1 MPCPAHRKPVLIL
14 HPQVP
19 TQEGE
24 HQKLGWAIRLIP
36 ALPEDLFPCA
46 KLGPER
52 NNLRSATAAALH
64 AAQHT
69 LGGQAAGR
77 AVAAGAPGSG
87 GSGLNTP
94 ARKRKQPAAGEATA
108 AEGGPGSDAA
118 AGGPAQKRSKLA
130 NGGPAPP
137 AGAPAVAAAEGDAG
151 LLPTPL
157 YNAGVLQDVL
167 QQQQDT
173 WLGEGLQRLPQLR
186 EVVML
191 LEVRAHHSLRTQLPC
206 WGICLCST
214 L

>member
-1 MPCPAHRKPVLIL
+1 MLIL

-19 TQEGE
+19 TQEGK

-36 ALPEDLFPCA
+36 TLPEDLFPWA
-46 KLGPER
+46 KHGPER

-77 AVAAGAPGSG
+77 KAAAGAPGSCG
-87 GSGLNTP
+87 AGLGNP
-94 ARKRKQPAAGEATA
+94 ARKRKQPAAGEAPA
-108 AEGGPGSDAA
+108 AKGGSGSDGA
-118 AGGPAQKRSKLA
+118 AGSPAQKRSKLA

-137 AGAPAVAAAEGDAG
+137 AGASAVAAAEGDAG

-157 YNAGVLQDVL
+157 YNAGVLQDML

-173 WLGEGLQRLPQLR
+173 WLGEGLQRLPRLR

-191 LEVRAHHSLRTQLPC
+191 LEVRAHHSLQTQLPC

>member
-1 MPCPAHRKPVLIL
+1 MLIL

-19 TQEGE
+19 TQEGK

-36 ALPEDLFPCA
+36 TLPEDLFPWA

-77 AVAAGAPGSG
+77 KAAAEAPGS
-87 GSGLNTP
+87 SGAAPGTP
-94 ARKRKQPAAGEATA
+94 ARKRKQPAADEA
-108 AEGGPGSDAA
+108 AA
-118 AGGPAQKRSKLA
+118 AGGRPGRGAAADGPAQKRSKQA
-130 NGGPAPP
+130 NGAPAPP
-137 AGAPAVAAAEGDAG
+137 AEAPAVAAAAGDAG

-167 QQQQDT
+167 RQRQDA
-173 WLGEGLQRLPQLR
+173 WLSEGLQRLPRLR

-191 LEVRAHHSLRTQLPC
+191 LEVRDPVLSTKAFTMSL
-206 WGICLCST
+206 G
-214 L
+214 